1 MLSDPS
7 EGMPLATDGNFI
19 LVGAQSNSADGI
31 SGAGQVQVYARS
43 PGSEEGWVYTGAL
56 ESPAPQYYGRFG
68 WSIFFHQDIVLVSAA
83 WEDRPD
89 GGEGIVYFDN
99 NSVVKIMIILYG
111 DIGSRKIAVYYRNQK
126 IVRISD
132 LLNKYD
138 SNVHEGNVK
147 ISEKEFTDYYFS
159 NSKLLTILK
168 NHKNDE
174 NKVNDEESE
183 LEKTLELIDK
193 VKVKI

>member
-1 MLSDPS
+1 LLTHENFNCINSNAIKNKPLIDTLDLSAKIDS
-7 EGMPLATDGNFI
+7 VVKFCDSVDNNLENLNLKKVEVNNFSS
-19 LVGAQSNSADGI
+19 Q
-31 SGAGQVQVYARS
+31 
-43 PGSEEGWVYTGAL
+43 
-56 ESPAPQYYGRFG
+56 
-68 WSIFFHQDIVLVSAA
+68 
-83 WEDRPD
+83 